1 MMIPFT
7 NVGGSGTSLHFLHA
21 NGYPPACYK
30 QLLEKFAE
38 EFQVIAMHQR
48 PLWPQSKPS
57 EIGAWQPLTDDYLLF
72 IDEQKQT
79 PVTVVGH
86 SLGAIVAL
94 RAAIRRPDHFR
105 RIILIDPVL
114 FTPQFI
120 ATYNLV
126 KIIGLASKFHP
137 LIAGALKRRK
147 QFSDLDHLFKIYR
160 RKKVFR
166 YFSDTSLVSY
176 IQGITIQVN
185 KNEYEL
191 AYSPEWEARI
201 YYTGVWRDL
210 DIWRGLPGLKVPAMI
225 IRGAETDT
233 FLPPAVNRIRRI
245 RPDISIVNIDKTTH
259 LVPLEN
265 PDQTF
270 SEISSFIRTNN

>member
-1 MMIPFT
+1 MIPFT
-7 NVGGSGTSLHFLHA
+7 SFGGSGTSLHFLHA
-21 NGYPPACYK
+21 NGYPPGCY
-30 QLLEKFAE
+30 QLLMEKFAS
-38 EFQVIAMHQR
+38 EFHVNAMLQR
-48 PLWPQSKPS
+48 PLWPHSRPS

-72 IDEQKQT
+72 IDEQKQS
-79 PVTVVGH
+79 PITVVGH
-86 SLGAIVAL
+86 SMGAIVAL

-126 KIIGLASKFHP
+126 KIIGLANIFYP
-137 LIAGALKRRK
+137 LIAGALKRRR

-160 RKKVFR
+160 RKRVFR
-166 YFSDTSLVSY
+166 YFSDTALTAY
-176 IQGITIQVN
+176 IKGITVPV
-185 KNEYEL
+185 KNGEFEL

-210 DIWRGLPGLKVPAMI
+210 DIWRGLPGLKVPTMI

-233 FLPPAVNRIRRI
+233 FLPPAVNHIRRI
-245 RPDISIVNIDKTTH
+245 RPDITIINIEKTTH

-265 PDQTF
+265 PEKTF
-270 SEISSFIRTNN
+270 SIISDFVNTNI